1 MYLYYTFYD
10 LLFAQNCSYETSSFK
25 NKPILKFSV
34 PIYHEYIYD
43 NFCWKVFDKRNLT
56 WFDWDTYYMRGSR
69 IFFSWGRD
77 DGVCPGGVGVGG
89 VPRLFSFYFLYL
101 INYFN
106 PTPPSP
112 LLSRSVHVSTY
123 FGLSLWKKNISIFL
137 QLSSTRF
144 YKEFLLCQKRDIMLG
159 FLLQLI
165 CHDVKILNNF
175 FLGLLLWC
183 YSFIIISYILS
194 RCRKP

>member
-1 MYLYYTFYD
+1 MTSCLHKIAVMRLRLSKLNQYLNSQSQYIVNISMTTSAEKFLINVTNLIWLRYILHARIQNFFLLREGWWCLPRWGGGGGRSEAFFF
-10 LLFAQNCSYETSSFK
+10 LLF
-25 NKPILKFSV
+25 
-34 PIYHEYIYD
+34 
-43 NFCWKVFDKRNLT
+43 VFDK
-56 WFDWDTYYMRGSR
+56 FIS
-69 IFFSWGRD
+69 
-77 DGVCPGGVGVGG
+77 
-89 VPRLFSFYFLYL
+89 
-101 INYFN
+101 
-106 PTPPSP
+106 TPPHPAPSCLDP
-112 LLSRSVHVSTY
+112 CMFQHILD
-123 FGLSLWKKNISIFL
+123 WACEKKNISIFL

>member
-1 MYLYYTFYD
+1 MRYILHARIQNFFPLREGWWCLPRWGGGGGRSEAFFF
-10 LLFAQNCSYETSSFK
+10 LLF
-25 NKPILKFSV
+25 
-34 PIYHEYIYD
+34 
-43 NFCWKVFDKRNLT
+43 VFDKFISTPPHPAPSCLDPCM
-56 WFDWDTYYMRGSR
+56 FQHILDWACEKK
-69 IFFSWGRD
+69 IF
-77 DGVCPGGVGVGG
+77 P
-89 VPRLFSFYFLYL
+89 SFY
-101 INYFN
+101 
-106 PTPPSP
+106 SWVP
-112 LLSRSVHVSTY
+112 LVL
-123 FGLSLWKKNISIFL
+123 
-137 QLSSTRF
+137 